1 MKFIKIILSCLLFC
15 SWFANAGND
24 AELKKIINSY
34 SFDQN
39 NYSLIVKNLT
49 QPKKLN
55 FEHNSQSLFNSAS
68 LVKIITT
75 FMALEKLGPNFKWQS
90 DFYHSGE
97 IVEGILEG
105 DLIFKGRGD
114 ASFSV
119 NDLEKMIVRLRQ
131 LGIYKINGD
140 LVIDS
145 TYFGSMPQEKNF
157 DNDPLRAYNVLPD
170 AVSIQAN
177 TINFNFEVID
187 NEIKIFKDP
196 DLEIVEVVNQISLT
210 QDKCRNWKSKI
221 TYDVS
226 QEKNMQKIIFGGS
239 ISRDCEIK
247 EIDLYAIDDDIY
259 FLENFKKLWLLSGG
273 LFDGNLKL
281 ANEDTSSTASLVTH
295 FSAPLSELI
304 RDINKYS
311 LNLMSRNL
319 MLTMLAEEIMMPA
332 TEEDVNQFI
341 HDWFTMKGFNVDG
354 LFIDNGAGLSRKIK
368 VSAYQLSELLHA
380 IYVHPLM
387 PEIIAS
393 LPISAIDGTL
403 EKRMLYSPVNARGHF
418 KTGSLKDVNAMAG
431 FFLNKQNEM
440 IMFIFLMNDQKAGL
454 SISLQEKLIEK
465 IFYMK

>member
-1 MKFIKIILSCLLFC
+1 MKFVKIFLSCLLFY
-15 SWFANAGND
+15 SWFANADND

-49 QPKKLN
+49 QPEKLN

-68 LVKIITT
+68 LVKILTT
-75 FMALEKLGPNFKWQS
+75 FMAIEKLGPNFKWQS

-140 LVIDS
+140 LIIDP

-177 TINFNFEVID
+177 TINFKFEVIND
-187 NEIKIFKDP
+187 ELKIFKDP
-196 DLEIVEVVNQISLT
+196 NLKVLEVVNQISLT
-210 QDKCRNWKSKI
+210 QDKCRNWRSKI
-221 TYDVS
+221 TYDLS
-226 QEKNMQKIIFGGS
+226 KEKDMQKIIFGGS
-239 ISRDCEIK
+239 ISRDCESK

-259 FLENFKKLWLLSGG
+259 FLENFKKLWLSSGG
-273 LFDGNLKL
+273 VFEGNLKL
-281 ANEDTSSTASLVTH
+281 ANEDKSSTPSLVSH

>member
-1 MKFIKIILSCLLFC
+1 MKFVKIILSCLLFC
-15 SWFANAGND
+15 SWFANADND
-24 AELKKIINSY
+24 AEIKKIINSY

-49 QPKKLN
+49 QPEKLN

-75 FMALEKLGPNFKWQS
+75 FMAIEKLGPNFKWQS

-97 IVEGILEG
+97 IVDGILEG

-114 ASFSV
+114 ASFSI
-119 NDLEKMIVRLRQ
+119 NDLEKMVVRLRQ

-177 TINFNFEVID
+177 TINFKFDVID

-196 DLEIVEVVNQISLT
+196 NLKVLEVVNQISLT

-239 ISRDCEIK
+239 ISRNCESK

-259 FLENFKKLWLLSGG
+259 FFENFKKLWLLSGG
-273 LFDGNLKL
+273 LFDGNLK
-281 ANEDTSSTASLVTH
+281 
-295 FSAPLSELI
+295 
-304 RDINKYS
+304 
-311 LNLMSRNL
+311 
-319 MLTMLAEEIMMPA
+319 
-332 TEEDVNQFI
+332 
-341 HDWFTMKGFNVDG
+341 
-354 LFIDNGAGLSRKIK
+354 
-368 VSAYQLSELLHA
+368 
-380 IYVHPLM
+380 
-387 PEIIAS
+387 
-393 LPISAIDGTL
+393 
-403 EKRMLYSPVNARGHF
+403 
-418 KTGSLKDVNAMAG
+418 
-431 FFLNKQNEM
+431 
-440 IMFIFLMNDQKAGL
+440 
-454 SISLQEKLIEK
+454 
-465 IFYMK
+465 

>member
-15 SWFANAGND
+15 SWFANADND

-34 SFDQN
+34 SFDQK

-49 QPKKLN
+49 QPEKLN

-75 FMALEKLGPNFKWQS
+75 FMAIDKLGPNFKWQS

-119 NDLEKMIVRLRQ
+119 NDLERMIVRLRQ

-140 LVIDS
+140 LVIDP

-177 TINFNFEVID
+177 TINFKFEVID

-196 DLEIVEVVNQISLT
+196 DLEILEVVNQISLT
-210 QDKCRNWKSKI
+210 KEKCRNWKSKI
-221 TYDVS
+221 TYDLS
-226 QEKNMQKIIFGGS
+226 KEKDMQKIIFGGS
-239 ISRDCEIK
+239 ISRDCESK
-247 EIDLYAIDDDIY
+247 EIDLYAINDDIY
-259 FLENFKKLWLLSGG
+259 FLENFKKLWLSSGG
-273 LFDGNLKL
+273 VFEGNLKL
-281 ANEDTSSTASLVTH
+281 ANEDKSSTASLVSH

-319 MLTMLAEEIMMPA
+319 MLTMLAEDKMMPA
-332 TEEDVNQFI
+332 SEDGVNQFI
-341 HDWFTMKGFNVDG
+341 HEWFSLKGFNDAG
-354 LFIDNGAGLSRKIK
+354 LLIDNGAGLSRKIK
-368 VSAYQLSELLHA
+368 VSAIQLSELLHA
-380 IYVHPLM
+380 IYIHPLM

-393 LPISAIDGTL
+393 FPISAIDGTL

-431 FFLNKQNEM
+431 FFLNNQNEM
-440 IMFIFLMNDQKAGL
+440 IMFIFLMNDQRAGL
-454 SISLQEKLIEK
+454 STSLQEKLIEK